1 MVGWQDV
8 ATWGWMLVSVVAG
21 WSLKT
26 LWDAQK
32 DVTRDLATLEVKLA
46 ENYVRKVDLQPILE
60 RMERSLRSIE
70 DKLDDKADK
79 V

>member
-8 ATWGWMLVSVVAG
+8 ATWGWLIVSGVAG
-21 WSLKT
+21 WSLKA

-32 DVTRDLATLEVKLA
+32 DVTRDLGALEVKMA

-60 RMERSLRSIE
+60 RMERSLLSIE
-70 DKLDDKADK
+70 DKLDGKADK

>member
-8 ATWGWMLVSVVAG
+8 ATWGWTLVSVVAG

-70 DKLDDKADK
+70 DKLDGKADK

>member
-60 RMERSLRSIE
+60 RMEGFLRSIE
-70 DKLDDKADK
+70 DKLDGKADK
-79 V
+79 P

>member
-60 RMERSLRSIE
+60 RMEQSLRSIE
-70 DKLDDKADK
+70 DKLDGKADK

>member
-70 DKLDDKADK
+70 DKLDGKADK
-79 V
+79 P

>member
-70 DKLDDKADK
+70 DKLDGKADK

>member
-8 ATWGWMLVSVVAG
+8 ATWGWMLVSGVIG
-21 WSLKT
+21 WSLKA

-32 DVTRDLATLEVKLA
+32 DVTRELAALEVKLA

-70 DKLDDKADK
+70 DKLDGKADK

>member
-8 ATWGWMLVSVVAG
+8 ATWGWMLVSGVIG
-21 WSLKT
+21 WSLKA

-60 RMERSLRSIE
+60 RMERSLLSIE
-70 DKLDDKADK
+70 DKLDGKADK

>member
-46 ENYVRKVDLQPILE
+46 EHYVRKVDLQPVLE
-60 RMERSLRSIE
+60 RMERSLLNIE
-70 DKLDDKADK
+70 NKLDGKADK

>member
-8 ATWGWMLVSVVAG
+8 ATWGWMLVSGVIG
-21 WSLKT
+21 WSLKA

-70 DKLDDKADK
+70 DKLDGKADK
-79 V
+79 P

>member
-8 ATWGWMLVSVVAG
+8 ATWGWTLVSVVAG

-70 DKLDDKADK
+70 DKLDGKADK
-79 V
+79 P

>member
-8 ATWGWMLVSVVAG
+8 ATWGWMLVSGVIG
-21 WSLKT
+21 WSLKA

-32 DVTRDLATLEVKLA
+32 DVTRDLAALEVKLA

>member
-8 ATWGWMLVSVVAG
+8 ATWGWMLVSGVIG
-21 WSLKT
+21 WSLKA

-32 DVTRDLATLEVKLA
+32 DVTRDFAALEVKLA

-70 DKLDDKADK
+70 DKLDGKADK

>member
-60 RMERSLRSIE
+60 RMERSLLSIE
-70 DKLDDKADK
+70 DKLDGKADK

>member
-21 WSLKT
+21 WSLKA

-32 DVTRDLATLEVKLA
+32 DVTRELAALEVKLA

-60 RMERSLRSIE
+60 RMERSLQNIE
-70 DKLDDKADK
+70 GKLDGKADK

>member
-8 ATWGWMLVSVVAG
+8 ATWGWLIVSGVIG
-21 WSLKT
+21 WSLKA

-32 DVTRDLATLEVKLA
+32 DVTRDLAALEVKLA

-70 DKLDDKADK
+70 DKLDGKADK

>member
-8 ATWGWMLVSVVAG
+8 ATWGWMLVSGVIG
-21 WSLKT
+21 WSLKA

-32 DVTRDLATLEVKLA
+32 DVTRELAALEVKLA

-60 RMERSLRSIE
+60 RMERSLQNIE
-70 DKLDDKADK
+70 GKLDGKVDKP
-79 V
+79 

>member
-8 ATWGWMLVSVVAG
+8 ATWGWMLVSGVIG
-21 WSLKT
+21 WSLKA

-32 DVTRDLATLEVKLA
+32 DVTRELAALEVKLA

-60 RMERSLRSIE
+60 RMERSLQNIE
-70 DKLDDKADK
+70 GKLDGKADK